1 MGTYN
6 GIVQIILNV
15 NLKVKCVKFDV
26 FSILART
33 LSIKVLPSNGF
44 DDFHCRVV
52 PQHLRNGA

>member
-26 FSILART
+26 FSILA
-33 LSIKVLPSNGF
+33 
-44 DDFHCRVV
+44 
-52 PQHLRNGA
+52 